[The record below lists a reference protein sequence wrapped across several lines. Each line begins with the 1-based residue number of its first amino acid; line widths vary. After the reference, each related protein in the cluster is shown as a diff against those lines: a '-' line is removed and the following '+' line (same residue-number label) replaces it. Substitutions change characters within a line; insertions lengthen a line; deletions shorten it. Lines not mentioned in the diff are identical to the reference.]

1 MIHKTISIWEDT
13 DFLYESIDDFIPTL
27 DTYILDGD
35 KKRPSVLICPGGA
48 YAFTSPREAEPI
60 AMQFN
65 AAGFHAFVLYYSVAP
80 KRHPQPL
87 MDLSRAMCIL
97 RHHANEWSLDSDK
110 IAVCGFSA
118 GGHLAASLGV
128 HWNKS
133 YLEGVSGIQ
142 AGMNCPN
149 ALILSYPVI
158 TSGQYAHVGS
168 MQNLLGDKVSDP
180 HLLKE
185 ASLELHIHGG
195 TPPTFLWHT
204 FNDDAVPLE
213 NTLLFAQGLRK
224 NNIPFELHVYPDG
237 PHGLSL
243 ANEETDDSN
252 MGSYPH
258 VATWM
263 KFCIEWLKDLNFA

>member
-1 MIHKTISIWEDT
+1 MIHKSISIWENT
-13 DFLYESIDDFIPTL
+13 GFAYESIDGFVPIL
-27 DTYILDGD
+27 DTYILDGN
-35 KKRPSVLICPGGA
+35 KKRAAVLICPGGG
-48 YAFTSPREAEPI
+48 YAITSPREAEPI

-97 RHHANEWSLDSDK
+97 RQNSDKWNIDADK

-128 HWNKS
+128 HWNSS
-133 YLEGVSGIQ
+133 YLYEVPGIQ
-142 AGMNCPN
+142 VDMNRPN
-149 ALILSYPVI
+149 SLILSYPVI
-158 TSGQYAHVGS
+158 TSGKHAHVGS
-168 MQNLLGDKVSDP
+168 MENLLGSGISNPD
-180 HLLKE
+180 LLRE
-185 ASLELHIHGG
+185 VSLELHISEK

-204 FNDDAVPLE
+204 YNDATVPLE
-213 NTLLFAQGLRK
+213 NSLLFAQGLRK
-224 NNIPFELHVYPDG
+224 YSIPFEMHIYPDG

-243 ANEETDDSN
+243 ANEETDDGN

-263 KFCIEWLKDLNFA
+263 KLCIEWLNRL